1 EGRDARRPGIPRRG
15 VMLAGLFLWLLRRR
29 ETACRRCPHDRGS
42 HRPYVPG
49 GQPGYCGSCKCWQ
62 YRPERPW
69 ALALAF
75 LRERPAPVRVDVLR
89 QGPVRFPVPRQS
101 EDDDD
106 RTLLGLRVAP

>member
-1 EGRDARRPGIPRRG
+1 
-15 VMLAGLFLWLLRRR
+15 MLAGLFLWLLRRR
-29 ETACRRCPHDRGS
+29 EAACRRCPHDRGS

-49 GQPGYCGSCKCWQ
+49 SGRPGYCGSCKCHQ

-75 LRERPAPVRVDVLR
+75 LRERPPPVTADVLWQRPVRL
-89 QGPVRFPVPRQS
+89 PVRDPA

-106 RTLLGLRVAP
+106 RTLLGIRVAPYVPRQRGGPSW